1 MPLRAQGVAAAWT
14 ALELAG
20 DIGKHSQANQK
31 MDGPLAEMSPEQL
44 ASIIGHWE
52 GQRAKMAKDIT
63 PSSRLDGEEVED
75 AELVAPV

>member
-1 MPLRAQGVAAAWT
+1 
-14 ALELAG
+14 
-20 DIGKHSQANQK
+20 

-52 GQRAKMAKDIT
+52 CQRAKMAKDIT
-63 PSSRLDGEEVED
+63 PSSRLEGEDVED